1 MPMTTSRRTRPHR
14 APMALAAGLLLALSA
29 CSGSAAD
36 KSGGKAPAEDA
47 VARIGLLTPSSG
59 PYAAVGEDTRAGLEL
74 YRDTHDGKLGGLKAE
89 VIVRDEGAG
98 PPTAVPAATE
108 LVKQHRVLAVT
119 GVVSGGSV
127 AGILPLL
134 ADNDTALMGV
144 AGRPEFPDPK
154 LTAHVWSFNTQS
166 YEAGAAAGPWIKE
179 HVAGPVYAIGPDYQ
193 GGWDQLKGFTE
204 SFTKAGGTLANP
216 DGKTTFTPFPATQ
229 NFLPYLNKIAQ
240 SGAKAI
246 YSFYAGTA
254 AVDFVKQY
262 KQSDAATLP
271 LYGSGPLTEGRQL
284 DAQGDAAADITTFA
298 TYGADLD
305 NPANRAFVAAWQQR
319 HPDRSPTIYAVAA
332 WDIARSLDTAI
343 AAVRTGGKPL
353 TPEAVNAALG
363 SVGQIDSPRGAMQLN
378 PVTHSPVQQ
387 WYRFQVRAD
396 GPKRA
401 NVAVEQLAVLGG

>member
-1 MPMTTSRRTRPHR
+1 MRSSTSRRFRSTRTP
-14 APMALAAGLLLALSA
+14 LAIATTGLLLVLSA
-29 CSGSAAD
+29 CSGSAAGDD
-36 KSGGKAPAEDA
+36 KAKASEA
-47 VARIGLLTPSSG
+47 VARIGLLTPASG

-74 YRDTHDGKLGGLKAE
+74 YRDTHGGKLGGLKAE
-89 VIVRDEGAG
+89 ILVRDEGAG

-108 LVKQHRVLAVT
+108 LVKQQNVLAIT
-119 GVVSGGSV
+119 GIVSGGSV
-127 AGILPLL
+127 AGVLPI
-134 ADNDTALMGV
+134 AAANNTALMGV

-166 YEAGAAAGPWIKE
+166 YEAGAAAGPWVKE
-179 HVAGPVYAIGPDYQ
+179 HVNGPVYAIGPDYQ

-240 SGAKAI
+240 SGAKAV
-246 YSFYAGTA
+246 YAFYAGTA

-262 KQSDAATLP
+262 KASEAAKLP

-284 DAQGDAAADITTFA
+284 DAQADAAAGITTFA

-343 AAVRTGGKPL
+343 AAVRAEKKTL
-353 TPEAVNAALG
+353 TPEAVNTALG
-363 SVGQIDSPRGAMQLN
+363 NVGQIDSPRGVMQLN
-378 PVTHSPVQQ
+378 PATHSPVQQ
-387 WYRFQVRAD
+387 WYRFEVRND